1 MDVRLLSRVPV
12 ERSLRSV
19 ASAAARLLS
28 QELDLS
34 EFDGLL
40 VVCEGLGDLVA
51 LRQRRIPVFC
61 LCLTP
66 LRIAFD
72 PVYRKRY
79 LASRSVLHRLVVRA
93 GTVLYRGVDRIAWR
107 RYRRIFAIS
116 EEVKTRILAGRL
128 APAEKMRTLHPGVE
142 LSAYTPSPPAERTFF
157 VPGRIMW
164 TKNLELAIQAFQ
176 LFRMTAP
183 EPSTWKLVIAGIVD
197 RKSGPYL
204 DRLRSLASGDPSV
217 EFRVHPSDTQMR
229 ALYAA
234 CFATL
239 FTAFNEDWGL
249 VLIEAMASG
258 KPAVAVNR
266 GGPKEIVR
274 HEHDGLLS
282 EPDPEE
288 FAAAMGRLAE
298 RAGALRAP
306 LLECSFERGPLRVG
320 PVRRRARR
328 RARARAR
335 NRRRRGTPGRPLEP
349 LDSLRHRG
357 RGNACGRADP
367 GADGR
372 PRGGLPAARKVCF
385 VPPKGIHGGRAR
397 DLPGPPGVR
406 LRLAGDVRRP
416 GGRDDPEEPVH
427 PAARQPG
434 AGRLSRSRGAESRPR
449 TSTPRSRC

>member
-1 MDVRLLSRVPV
+1 MSSPIDDARKRRRIAVYYPWLYLTSGAERTILEIAKRSRHRITIFTNEYQPGATFPELQQMDVRLLSRVPV

-34 EFDGLL
+34 EFDGLV

-51 LRQRRIPVFC
+51 LRQRRIPVYC

-176 LFRMTAP
+176 RFRRTAP

-204 DRLRSLASGDPSV
+204 DQLRSLASGDPSV

-229 ALYAA
+229 SLYAA

-258 KPAVAVNR
+258 KPVVAVNR

-282 EPDPEE
+282 EPDPEA
-288 FAAAMGRLAE
+288 FASAMGRLAE
-298 RAGALRAP
+298 EKGLYERLASNAP
-306 LLECSFERGPLRVG
+306 S
-320 PVRRRARR
+320 
-328 RARARAR
+328 
-335 NRRRRGTPGRPLEP
+335 
-349 LDSLRHRG
+349 S
-357 RGNACGRADP
+357 
-367 GADGR
+367 
-372 PRGGLPAARKVCF
+372 AARFGWGPF
-385 VPPKGIHGGRAR
+385 VDELDGELERELGLVSGAHA
-397 DLPGPPGVR
+397 L
-406 LRLAGDVRRP
+406 
-416 GGRDDPEEPVH
+416 E
-427 PAARQPG
+427 AA
-434 AGRLSRSRGAESRPR
+434 
-449 TSTPRSRC
+449 

>member
-1 MDVRLLSRVPV
+1 MSFPNDDAQERRRIAVYYPWLYLTSGAERTILEIARRSRHRITIFTNEYQPGATFPELQQMDVRVLSRVPV

-19 ASAAARLLS
+19 ASAATRLLS

-107 RYRRIFAIS
+107 RYRRIFTIS

-176 LFRMTAP
+176 LFRETAP
-183 EPSTWKLVIAGIVD
+183 QPSTWKLVIAGIVD
-197 RKSGPYL
+197 RKSEPYL
-204 DRLRSLASGDPSV
+204 DRLRALASGDPAI
-217 EFRVHPSDTQMR
+217 EFHVHPSDIQMR
-229 ALYAA
+229 AQYAA

-258 KPAVAVNR
+258 KPVVAVNR

-282 EPDPEE
+282 EPDPGV
-288 FAAAMGRLAE
+288 FASAMGRLASEPGLYE
-298 RAGALRAP
+298 RLSSNAP
-306 LLECSFERGPLRVG
+306 S
-320 PVRRRARR
+320 
-328 RARARAR
+328 
-335 NRRRRGTPGRPLEP
+335 
-349 LDSLRHRG
+349 S
-357 RGNACGRADP
+357 
-367 GADGR
+367 
-372 PRGGLPAARKVCF
+372 AARFGWGPF
-385 VPPKGIHGGRAR
+385 VDALDGELDREI
-397 DLPGPPGVR
+397 GVGASADTR
-406 LRLAGDVRRP
+406 
-416 GGRDDPEEPVH
+416 E
-427 PAARQPG
+427 AA
-434 AGRLSRSRGAESRPR
+434 
-449 TSTPRSRC
+449 

>member
-1 MDVRLLSRVPV
+1 MTYPIDDAKKRRRIAVYYPWLYLTSGAERTILEIARRSRHRITIFTNEYQPGATFPELQQMDVRLLSRVPV

-79 LASRSVLHRLVVRA
+79 LASRSTLHRLAVRA
-93 GTVLYRGVDRIAWR
+93 GTVLYRAVDRIAWR
-107 RYRRIFAIS
+107 RYRRVFAIS

-128 APAEKMRTLHPGVE
+128 APADKMRTLHPGVE
-142 LSAYTPSPPAERTFF
+142 LSAYAPSPPAERTFF

-176 LFRMTAP
+176 IFRMTAP

-204 DRLRSLASGDPSV
+204 DRLRSLAGGDPSV
-217 EFRVHPSDTQMR
+217 EFHVHPSDTQMR
-229 ALYAA
+229 ALYASS
-234 CFATL
+234 FAML

-282 EPDPEE
+282 EPEPGS
-288 FAAAMGRLAE
+288 FAVAMGRLASEPGLYE
-298 RAGALRAP
+298 RLSSNAP
-306 LLECSFERGPLRVG
+306 S
-320 PVRRRARR
+320 
-328 RARARAR
+328 
-335 NRRRRGTPGRPLEP
+335 
-349 LDSLRHRG
+349 S
-357 RGNACGRADP
+357 
-367 GADGR
+367 
-372 PRGGLPAARKVCF
+372 AARF
-385 VPPKGIHGGRAR
+385 GWGPFIDDLDGELERELGSAGGTATR
-397 DLPGPPGVR
+397 
-406 LRLAGDVRRP
+406 
-416 GGRDDPEEPVH
+416 E
-427 PAARQPG
+427 AA
-434 AGRLSRSRGAESRPR
+434 
-449 TSTPRSRC
+449 

>member
-1 MDVRLLSRVPV
+1 MTPPNDDAPRRRRLAVYYPWLYLTSGAERTILEIARRSRYRITIFTNEYQAGATFPELQQMDIRLLSRVPV

-19 ASAAARLLS
+19 ARASAKLLT

-72 PVYRKRY
+72 PVYRERY

-116 EEVKTRILAGRL
+116 EEVRTRILAGRL
-128 APAEKMRTLHPGVE
+128 APAEKLRTLHPGVE
-142 LSAYTPSPPAERTFF
+142 LSAYAPSPPAGRTFF

-176 LFRMTAP
+176 LFRETAP

-204 DRLRSLASGDPSV
+204 DRLRSLAGGDPSV
-217 EFRVHPSDTQMR
+217 EFLVHPSDDEMR
-229 ALYAA
+229 AQYAA

-249 VLIEAMASG
+249 VIIEAMASG

-282 EPDPEE
+282 E
-288 FAAAMGRLAE
+288 
-298 RAGALRAP
+298 
-306 LLECSFERGPLRVG
+306 
-320 PVRRRARR
+320 
-328 RARARAR
+328 
-335 NRRRRGTPGRPLEP
+335 
-349 LDSLRHRG
+349 
-357 RGNACGRADP
+357 ADP
-367 GADGR
+367 GTFASAMR
-372 PRGGLPAARKVCF
+372 
-385 VPPKGIHGGRAR
+385 
-397 DLPGPPGVR
+397 
-406 LRLAGDVRRP
+406 RLAGEP
-416 GGRDDPEEPVH
+416 GLYERLARNAPSS
-427 PAARQPG
+427 AARFGWAPFV
-434 AGRLSRSRGAESRPR
+434 AELDRELER
-449 TSTPRSRC
+449 ELGTLVDADAREAA

>member
-1 MDVRLLSRVPV
+1 MTLSNDGARKRGRIAVYYPWLYLTSGAERTILEIARRSRHRITIFTNEYQPGATFPELQQMDIRLLSRVPV

-19 ASAAARLLS
+19 ASAATRLLS

-72 PVYRKRY
+72 PVYRKNY
-79 LASRSVLHRLVVRA
+79 LASRNALHRLVVRA

-128 APAEKMRTLHPGVE
+128 APADRMRTLHPGVE
-142 LSAYTPSPPAERTFF
+142 LSAFTPSPPTERVFF

-176 LFRMTAP
+176 LFKETAP

-197 RKSGPYL
+197 RKSRPYL

-217 EFRVHPSDTQMR
+217 EFRVHPSDEEMR

-266 GGPKEIVR
+266 GGPTEIVR

-282 EPDPEE
+282 EPEPAA
-288 FAAAMGRLAE
+288 FAAAMGRLAWESGLYE
-298 RAGALRAP
+298 RLSANAPSSAARFGWDPFVDELDAELERELGIDAGAR
-306 LLECSFERGPLRVG
+306 E
-320 PVRRRARR
+320 
-328 RARARAR
+328 
-335 NRRRRGTPGRPLEP
+335 
-349 LDSLRHRG
+349 
-357 RGNACGRADP
+357 
-367 GADGR
+367 
-372 PRGGLPAARKVCF
+372 AA
-385 VPPKGIHGGRAR
+385 
-397 DLPGPPGVR
+397 
-406 LRLAGDVRRP
+406 
-416 GGRDDPEEPVH
+416 
-427 PAARQPG
+427 
-434 AGRLSRSRGAESRPR
+434 
-449 TSTPRSRC
+449 